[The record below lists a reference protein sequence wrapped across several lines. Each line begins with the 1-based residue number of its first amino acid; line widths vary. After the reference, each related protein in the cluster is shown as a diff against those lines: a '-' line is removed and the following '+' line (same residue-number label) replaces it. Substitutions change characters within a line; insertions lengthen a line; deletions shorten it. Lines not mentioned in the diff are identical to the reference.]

1 MIEAITNLN
10 NTRKEYIANYIKNKK
25 TATVGIYRLIMKSNS
40 DNFRES
46 SIIGIIQKLKTAGIN
61 VVIYEQKIN
70 DNTYLECKIINN
82 LFRFIKIS

>member
-1 MIEAITNLN
+1 
-10 NTRKEYIANYIKNKK
+10 
-25 TATVGIYRLIMKSNS
+25 MKSNS

-61 VVIYEQKIN
+61 VVIYEPKIN

-82 LFRFIKIS
+82 LSRFIKIS